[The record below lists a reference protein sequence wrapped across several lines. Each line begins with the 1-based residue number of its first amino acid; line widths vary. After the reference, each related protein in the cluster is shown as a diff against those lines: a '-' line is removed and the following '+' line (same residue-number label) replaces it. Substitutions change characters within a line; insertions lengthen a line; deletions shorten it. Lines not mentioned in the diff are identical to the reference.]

1 MRTFINAVALAT
13 VVVLGLAPRVLAQND
28 FHWSGQLSPGQTLE
42 IKGINGSIRADGAA
56 GGFGEVTATK
66 TAQRSNP
73 NDVRIE
79 AVPHAGGVTI
89 CAIYPSEAGRPL
101 NTCEPGNGGN
111 SSTRNNDVVV
121 SFVVHVPS
129 GVALAAR
136 TVNGD
141 IDGESLTGDADAKTV
156 NGSVKLS
163 TTGTA
168 TANTVNGSITATMGR
183 ADWQQGASFKTVNGG
198 IMLKFGGDLNANVK
212 ASTLNG
218 SITTDFPLTLTGT
231 FTRRRLE
238 GTIGAGG
245 RSLDL
250 STVNGSITLARNE

>member
-1 MRTFINAVALAT
+1 MRTFIKGVLLGSLAL
-13 VVVLGLAPRVLAQND
+13 LGLAPHAAAQSD
-28 FHWSGQLSPGQTLE
+28 FHWSGQLSPGQTFE
-42 IKGINGSIRADGAA
+42 IKGINGNIRADAA
-56 GGFGEVTATK
+56 GGAIGEVTATK

-101 NTCEPGNGGN
+101 NTCEPGSGGN
-111 SSTRNNDVVV
+111 QSTRNNDTVVN
-121 SFVVHVPS
+121 FVVHVPA

-141 IDGESLTGDADAKTV
+141 IDGESLTGNADAKTV
-156 NGSVKLS
+156 NGSVRLS

-168 TANTVNGSITATMGR
+168 VANTVNGSITATMGR
-183 ADWQQGASFKTVNGG
+183 ADWAEGASFKTVNGG
-198 IMLKFGGDLNANVK
+198 ITLKFAGDLNAEVK

-231 FTRRRLE
+231 FTPRKLQ

-250 STVNGSITLARNE
+250 STVNGSITLAKN